1 MLQFRK
7 NLMETI
13 LKSSNNNSLEPLV
26 LTSLKQMIE
35 NGTNMHIVARFVQ
48 RFEGDLSFELMQQH
62 SKKEQKHLKET
73 LRVIKG
79 ISIMDLAPHLKK

>member
-13 LKSSNNNSLEPLV
+13 SKSSDKNSLEPLIRN
-26 LTSLKQMIE
+26 SLKRMIE
-35 NGTNMHIVARFVQ
+35 NGTNMHLVARFVQ

-62 SKKEQKHLKET
+62 NEKERNNLKEA

-79 ISIMDLAPHLKK
+79 ISIKNLSSNK